1 MYAFVVTLCTN
12 YFSVLILRADS
23 SLKCAHLYYKIV
35 LLYLILIRFFSFSLL
50 GAVVSALRALLHAP
64 ILLIVAYRKHCIC
77 TLNWWVKKVK

>member
-35 LLYLILIRFFSFSLL
+35 LLYLILIRFFLFRYSGQLL
-50 GAVVSALRALLHAP
+50 VHFVP
-64 ILLIVAYRKHCIC
+64 CC
-77 TLNWWVKKVK
+77 TLPDC